1 MTKKE
6 YKETLQQYLDIYCGI
21 LFNNQI
27 FQNDNDEQ
35 IIYNFDCPE
44 FAVLK
49 SKYQLEQIAGDG
61 SDYKRA
67 KRLLHYLAPRL
78 THSSFYDNH
87 VPCNALDLLEYSL
100 DNPKQG
106 INCLNKSKI
115 LEECCLALGIY
126 ARRVRLMPYSPYD
139 FDNHVVVEIYDRE
152 SQRWIM
158 MDPTTDGLFV
168 DNQGTP
174 LSVFEMRNKFANAE
188 FVTYVH
194 STDSLK
200 NLQKLKEKYIDQNAY
215 ICKNLFYFYIDKDS
229 TFGATNN
236 TLAFVPVGYSIKNS
250 LIANTK
256 YRINNLPE
264 EYKDWTSRYEK
275 RFERLKEYQED
286 ERINIACMTCSPIVD

>member
-1 MTKKE
+1 MTNKE
-6 YKETLQQYLDIYCGI
+6 YNEMSKQYLDIYCGI
-21 LFNNQI
+21 LFNNQT
-27 FQNDNDEQ
+27 FQNGSDEQ
-35 IIYNFDCPE
+35 IVYNFDCPE
-44 FAVLK
+44 FAILK
-49 SKYQLEQIAGDG
+49 SKYQLEQIAGHG

-67 KRLLHYLAPRL
+67 KRLLHYLAPKL

-87 VPCNALDLLEYSL
+87 IPCNALDLLEYSL
-100 DNPKQG
+100 NNPKQG

-139 FDNHVVVEIYDRE
+139 FDNHVVVEIYDRN
-152 SQRWIM
+152 SQKWIM
-158 MDPTTDGLFV
+158 LDPTTDGLFV
-168 DNQGTP
+168 DNEGTP

-188 FVTYVH
+188 FITYVR

-200 NLQKLKEKYIDQNAY
+200 DLQKLREKYIAQNAY

-236 TLAFVPVGYSIKNS
+236 TLVFVPVGYSIKNN
-250 LIANTK
+250 LIANTT

-264 EYKDWTSRYEK
+264 EHEDWTSYYKERL
-275 RFERLKEYQED
+275 ERLKEYQED
-286 ERINIACMTCSPIVD
+286 ERTNIDCMTCSPIVD